1 MWKTEYVV
9 TAFNAFHA
17 TEGSNYLGLTVADLV
32 FGSFIERENT
42 HRILLGD
49 FFKKIKKTV
58 YT

>member
-49 FFKKIKKTV
+49 FFLKN
-58 YT
+58 